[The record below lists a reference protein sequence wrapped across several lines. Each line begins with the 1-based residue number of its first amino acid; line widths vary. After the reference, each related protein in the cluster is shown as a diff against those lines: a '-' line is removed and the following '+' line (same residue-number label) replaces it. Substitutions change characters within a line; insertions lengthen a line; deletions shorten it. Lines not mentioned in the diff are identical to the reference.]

1 MSLKYTF
8 SLKVIQILKII
19 LKLLTTLLWI
29 VYELVVIV
37 WLTKRGEL
45 ELQFLPRLYYYQD
58 SSNALLMTEK
68 LSKINGVS
76 YNLIQIGQSIN
87 SECTWI
93 ERFLFRNI

>member
-1 MSLKYTF
+1 M
-8 SLKVIQILKII
+8 
-19 LKLLTTLLWI
+19 LWI

-93 ERFLFRNI
+93 LRFDHLLIEFTFKWLFDNM